1 MPAQQ
6 GSWIATAYLETGTIA
21 KGQVACLNEA
31 GTRYVVASDTN
42 RTAAG
47 RRSACIAI
55 TAGDAD
61 DPGGSSFEAQY
72 VGAVPPSITGLGAGT
87 ESLIRVSDAGVLE
100 RVAEYS
106 TSDDVCGHCDA
117 DGTAYVCFPL
127 VGLGSAL
134 GASSAPGLPDHSVQY
149 YYDANTLGGATGV
162 SIDGT
167 GSALQLG
174 TGTFATVG
182 LVRLPYNTG
191 TVVAV
196 RDGGGT
202 DRAIITSST
211 QLTFGSLAGYITNVE
226 GTGLVLRA
234 NSGGRLVVNSNILE
248 FRDGSSNFVF
258 SFDMPNALF
267 QTACV
272 RFGAGTAW
280 GASEGEVTI
289 SSTGTVTVS
298 NVQYNQ
304 LSQKFSGASGGT
316 YTYPAPAN
324 SGYSYIKLLE
334 ETGGADKTIT
344 IGSGTTYTL
353 AAYTRRIVKF
363 TPTGVFEIGAST
375 TNYRKD
381 VVGAGSSLGYIDLT
395 VSGKDATTLNINLT
409 SGSGDCDGFA
419 HDLVDPQTMVLTVI
433 ITLNGGG
440 AEGGGS
446 GTFTFN
452 ALAGATAKYMIR
464 DFDGS
469 SNDIVIGL
477 NSVIQFVWDGNGWRL
492 ISSVAL

>member
-31 GTRYVVASDTN
+31 GTRYVVASDAN

-72 VGAVPPSITGLGAGT
+72 VGAVPPEISGLGDGT

-127 VGLGSAL
+127 VGLGAAL
-134 GASSAPGLPDHSVQY
+134 GASSAPGLPARSIQY
-149 YYDANTLGGATGV
+149 YLDANTLGGATHAGI
-162 SIDGT
+162 SSDGYIEHSADRT
-167 GSALQLG
+167 GGA
-174 TGTFATVG
+174 ATVG
-182 LVRLPYNTG
+182 DDRFAKACSAYARNSAGSGDLCIWRHLTGSVDGLFLGYDPLGSADPTAGAANGWPTVTFGAAKAVAMQVGFVSSGYAAGLVAFGPGVTG
-191 TVVAV
+191 ATGSGATARFGFSHPNFALAPRTLIASLSADPFNGGRGYLWIEDVANV
-196 RDGGGT
+196 RGGVLRTTGFGLWSDSTTHHPMVTIGGT
-202 DRAIITSST
+202 DYDLLSS
-211 QLTFGSLAGYITNVE
+211 SV
-226 GTGLVLRA
+226 
-234 NSGGRLVVNSNILE
+234 
-248 FRDGSSNFVF
+248 
-258 SFDMPNALF
+258 
-267 QTACV
+267 
-272 RFGAGTAW
+272 
-280 GASEGEVTI
+280 
-289 SSTGTVTVS
+289 
-298 NVQYNQ
+298 
-304 LSQKFSGASGGT
+304 
-316 YTYPAPAN
+316 
-324 SGYSYIKLLE
+324 
-334 ETGGADKTIT
+334 
-344 IGSGTTYTL
+344 
-353 AAYTRRIVKF
+353 
-363 TPTGVFEIGAST
+363 
-375 TNYRKD
+375 NYRKD
-381 VVGAGSSLGYIDLT
+381 VVGAGASLGYIDLT

-452 ALAGATAKYMIR
+452 ALAGATAAYMIR

-469 SNDIVIGL
+469 SNDIVIGI

>member
-31 GTRYVVASDTN
+31 GTRYVVASDAN

-72 VGAVPPSITGLGAGT
+72 VGAVPPEISGLGDGT

-174 TGTFATVG
+174 TGTFPATG
-182 LVRLPYNTG
+182 LARVAYNSG
-191 TVVAV
+191 TILAAKDAGAV
-196 RDGGGT
+196 
-202 DRAIITSST
+202 DRAVISQST
-211 QLTFGSLAGYITNVE
+211 TKWQFGSDTGSWGTNIFGSGSGVIVKSFSA
-226 GTGLVLRA
+226 GLVLDSIQQETRI
-234 NSGGRLVVNSNILE
+234 SGASK
-248 FRDGSSNFVF
+248 
-258 SFDMPNALF
+258 
-267 QTACV
+267 QTL
-272 RFGAGTAW
+272 TASVLATGVPRIGLSVPW
-280 GASEGEVTI
+280 GASEGTSTI
-289 SSTGTVTVS
+289 SSSGTYTLIDDEFDYAHNVFSSASTGT
-298 NVQYNQ
+298 
-304 LSQKFSGASGGT
+304 F
-316 YTYPAPAN
+316 TYPAP
-324 SGYSYIKLLE
+324 STQQTYFRWLQ
-334 ETGGADKTIT
+334 ETGGTSKTIT

-353 AAYTRRIVKF
+353 AANSSVWVRF
-363 TPTGVFEIGAST
+363 DANGVFALATSAST
-375 TNYRKD
+375 TEGQMLNTLTGGIYSLTPTAKILKFSGAPGGTDTITLPTPGSQAASNVLHFRNTSTNTAITFKLASG
-381 VVGAGSSLGYIDLT
+381 VNFTTGFNTVGTLFVTPDG
-395 VSGKDATTLNINLT
+395 VSGYSFSTVPGVSAVTT
-409 SGSGDCDGFA
+409 
-419 HDLVDPQTMVLTVI
+419 
-433 ITLNGGG
+433 
-440 AEGGGS
+440 
-446 GTFTFN
+446 
-452 ALAGATAKYMIR
+452 
-464 DFDGS
+464 
-469 SNDIVIGL
+469 
-477 NSVIQFVWDGNGWRL
+477 
-492 ISSVAL
+492 

>member
-234 NSGGRLVVNSNILE
+234 NTGGRLVVNSNILE

-304 LSQKFSGASGGT
+304 LSQKFSGATGGT

-324 SGYSYIKLLE
+324 AGYSYIKLLE

-375 TNYRKD
+375 TATEGQMSNTLTGGTYSLTPTAKILKFSGSPGGTDTITLPTPGSAAASNVLHFRNTSTNTAITFKLASG
-381 VVGAGSSLGYIDLT
+381 VTFTTGYNSVGTLFVTPDG
-395 VSGKDATTLNINLT
+395 VSGYSLNTIPGVSAVTT
-409 SGSGDCDGFA
+409 
-419 HDLVDPQTMVLTVI
+419 
-433 ITLNGGG
+433 
-440 AEGGGS
+440 
-446 GTFTFN
+446 
-452 ALAGATAKYMIR
+452 
-464 DFDGS
+464 
-469 SNDIVIGL
+469 
-477 NSVIQFVWDGNGWRL
+477 
-492 ISSVAL
+492 

>member
-304 LSQKFSGASGGT
+304 LSQKSAV
-316 YTYPAPAN
+316 PAGYVHLSSSRK

-381 VVGAGSSLGYIDLT
+381 VVGAGSR
-395 VSGKDATTLNINLT
+395 
-409 SGSGDCDGFA
+409 
-419 HDLVDPQTMVLTVI
+419 
-433 ITLNGGG
+433 
-440 AEGGGS
+440 S
-446 GTFTFN
+446 GTSTSPSAVKTPRRSTSTSRSTRPTTRSPAPPRASSLPREGRREGLRGHASTASARIKN
-452 ALAGATAKYMIR
+452 AR
-464 DFDGS
+464 
-469 SNDIVIGL
+469 
-477 NSVIQFVWDGNGWRL
+477 
-492 ISSVAL
+492 

>member
-31 GTRYVVASDTN
+31 GTRYVVASDAN

-72 VGAVPPSITGLGAGT
+72 VGAVPPEISGLGDGT

-182 LVRLPYNTG
+182 LVRVAYNAGIVMAAKDSGGTNR
-191 TVVAV
+191 TVVNQS
-196 RDGGGT
+196 
-202 DRAIITSST
+202 TST
-211 QLTFGSLAGYITNVE
+211 WTFGSSVGWITNLE
-226 GTGLVLRA
+226 GAGVVVKSFGAGLVLDSSQQDTRI
-234 NSGGRLVVNSNILE
+234 NGVNK
-248 FRDGSSNFVF
+248 
-258 SFDMPNALF
+258 
-267 QTACV
+267 QTL
-272 RFGAGTAW
+272 TASVIATGVPRIGLSVPW
-280 GASEGEVTI
+280 GASEGTSTI
-289 SSTGTVTVS
+289 TASGTYSLIDDEFDYAHNVFSS
-298 NVQYNQ
+298 
-304 LSQKFSGASGGT
+304 ASGGT
-316 YTYPAPAN
+316 YTYPAP
-324 SGYSYIKLLE
+324 STQQTYFRWLQ
-334 ETGGADKTIT
+334 ETGGASKTIT

-353 AAYTRRIVKF
+353 AANSSVWVRF
-363 TPTGVFEIGAST
+363 QSTGVFALPTTGTATEGQMLNTLTGGSYSLTPTAKILKFSGSPGGTDVITLPTPASQAASNVLHFRNTSTNTAIIFQLASGVSFT
-375 TNYRKD
+375 TGYTS
-381 VVGAGSSLGYIDLT
+381 VGTLFVTPDG
-395 VSGKDATTLNINLT
+395 VSGYSLNTIPGVSAVTL
-409 SGSGDCDGFA
+409 
-419 HDLVDPQTMVLTVI
+419 
-433 ITLNGGG
+433 
-440 AEGGGS
+440 
-446 GTFTFN
+446 
-452 ALAGATAKYMIR
+452 
-464 DFDGS
+464 
-469 SNDIVIGL
+469 
-477 NSVIQFVWDGNGWRL
+477 
-492 ISSVAL
+492 